1 MKIISFLL
9 FFLVVSGVR
18 LGAATLEPSRPKP
31 LPDRKEYY
39 SILKTGDLAA
49 INRELAVVGS
59 IEGNDGKAYSGTLLM
74 RKAGLLKVP
83 AEKLKAFKKGRIGL
97 ETAIAA
103 DPANVEYHFLRL
115 IIQEHA
121 PKIVKY
127 REQLET
133 DRELIRQ
140 HFARLPADLREA
152 IKDYSAT
159 SAVLHP
165 ADL

>member
-1 MKIISFLL
+1 MKFTSFLL
-9 FFLVVSGVR
+9 FFFVVSGVT
-18 LGAATLEPSRPKP
+18 AESEVVSRGGPRP
-31 LPDRKEYY
+31 WPDRKEYY
-39 SILKTGDLAA
+39 HILKEGDLAG
-49 INRELAVVGS
+49 IDRELAVVAAIG
-59 IEGNDGKAYSGTLLM
+59 GNAGQSYSGTLLM

-83 AEKLKAFKKGRIGL
+83 GEKLRSFKGGRIRL
-97 ETAIAA
+97 EMAIRA
-103 DPANVEYHFLRL
+103 DTANVENRFLRL

-127 REQLET
+127 RGQLIA

-140 HFARLPADLREA
+140 HFARLPADLRDA
-152 IKDYSAT
+152 IRDYSET